1 MNQTLQKLNYTFS
14 EILLLIIAFTL
25 PFYQQVSIFAIIA
38 LVIAWIVQKKYLSI
52 DITFK
57 NAPFIFILIG
67 FFVLH
72 LVGLLWSDDLQY
84 GWKDIETK
92 LSFLIFPLFLGTT
105 FITEK
110 VINKIKQTFIAGN
123 IIACIYCLITAI
135 INYVHTND
143 QTVFFYKFYS
153 SLLHVTYF
161 TIYLNLVLLFL
172 LEDAIK
178 HWNSFITL
186 KKTRLI
192 AVMIFIV
199 LNILLLSA
207 RTAIATSLITVLF
220 YSIIQIR
227 KYKKGIAILVISLIG
242 VALLNFKITQL
253 YNRYKQVE
261 DVIMQNNPEAKPVEP
276 ATPETPAYNSTQSR
290 IEFWKS
296 AAAVIKR
303 NWLIGV
309 GTGDLKEELVKQY
322 QANNFQYGVENRF
335 SPHNQY
341 LHTGVILG
349 VVGITLLL
357 CCLLLPLRLAILQ
370 RNWLY
375 ICFQVIIILNAI
387 TESIL
392 ERQNGIIF
400 YAFFSVL
407 FYRQSIS
414 NPKDE
419 LT

>member
-1 MNQTLQKLNYTFS
+1 MLNTLNKQNITTA
-14 EILLLIIAFTL
+14 ILVLIAFTL
-25 PFYQQVSIFAIIA
+25 PFYQQVSIFAIIV
-38 LVIAWIVQKKYLSI
+38 LVIAWIGQKKYLSI

-57 NAPFIFILIG
+57 NAPFIFLLIG

-92 LSFLIFPLFLGTT
+92 LSFLIFPLVLGTT
-105 FITEK
+105 FVTEK
-110 VINKIKQTFIAGN
+110 VINKIKQAFVAGN
-123 IIACIYCLITAI
+123 IIACTYCLITAI

-161 TIYLNLVLLFL
+161 TIYLNLALLFL

-178 HWNSFITL
+178 HWNIFTTI
-186 KKTRLI
+186 KKTWLI
-192 AVMIFIV
+192 TAMIFIV

-220 YSIIQIR
+220 YSIIQIIQ
-227 KYKKGIAILVISLIG
+227 YKKGIAILIISLMG

-253 YNRYKQVE
+253 YNRYSQVE
-261 DVIMQNNPEAKPVEP
+261 DVIQNNQDTKPVEP
-276 ATPETPAYNSTQSR
+276 ATADTPAYNSTQSR

-296 AAAVIKR
+296 ATAVIKR

-309 GTGDLKEELVKQY
+309 GTGDIKEELVKQY

-341 LHTGVILG
+341 LHTAVILG
-349 VVGITLLL
+349 GVGITLLM
-357 CCLLLPLRLAILQ
+357 CCLLLPLRLAIQQ
-370 RNWLY
+370 RNWIY
-375 ICFQVIIILNAI
+375 ICFLVIIILNAI

-407 FYRQSIS
+407 FYKQSIS
-414 NPKDE
+414 NPKHE